1 MAVLAVHIPGD
12 TDIVRRLRV
21 LRRQIEEA
29 RASIT
34 IHMTLHDVVG
44 ASPKTSHG
52 MVDKAVDQAFRAI
65 SNATLNNVIVMTH
78 QIFDGTKPAYSL
90 KHAKGDQTLCKTNE
104 DTDRLKCLFKDHNGT
119 IEKLQKFRNSVAAHA
134 SFDKDAMGIVKDID
148 LDIWAVKCML
158 KAAAECVEGLFLAN
172 PVVGMPLP
180 DFNQADE
187 TLEKQLKD
195 VFGKGFG

>member
-1 MAVLAVHIPGD
+1 MAVLAMPIPVD
-12 TDIVRRLRV
+12 SDVVRRLRV

-34 IHMTLHDVVG
+34 IQMTLHDVVG
-44 ASPKTSHG
+44 KYPKTSHG

-65 SNATLNNVIVMTH
+65 SNATLNNAIVMTH

-90 KHAKGDQTLCKTNE
+90 EYAKGDRKLCKTKD
-104 DTDRLKCLFKDHNGT
+104 DTVRLKGLFKDHKGT
-119 IEKLQKFRNSVAAHA
+119 IEKVRKFRNSVAAHT
-134 SFDKDAMGIVKDID
+134 SFDKDAKGIVKDID